1 VKEALGFAL
10 FVVLTAIAAV
20 GVPIDSWR
28 TSPLD
33 PTHLAVIS
41 SVVVLL
47 ALLALRVKGGRPR
60 QERAIA
66 AAFLAGMPL
75 VYVASWAWT
84 EPHDAAGWLGIET
97 IGLVIYAALALL
109 GMRRSPW
116 FLVIGIAAHG
126 IAWDLWH
133 HAHATYIPHWYATGC
148 AIVDVSY
155 ASYVALCIP
164 RWTAHAATRRPREI
178 AAPLD
183 APPLPTT

>member
-1 VKEALGFAL
+1 MKEALGFAL

-28 TSPLD
+28 ISPLD

-41 SVVVLL
+41 SVVVLV
-47 ALLALRVKGGRPR
+47 ALFALRLKGGRPR
-60 QERAIA
+60 QEQTIA

-75 VYVASWAWT
+75 VYLASWAWA
-84 EPHDAAGWLGIET
+84 EPRDPVAWLGLEA
-97 IGLVIYAALALL
+97 IGVIIYVAFAVL

-148 AIVDVSY
+148 FIVDVAY

-164 RWTAHAATRRPREI
+164 RWRAHAAARRART
-178 AAPLD
+178 AG
-183 APPLPTT
+183 PPLGATPLATP